1 MGNPLYNKIIL
12 KELACDYFDRGY
24 VFIRKYGYGYYI
36 NVYNL
41 MRTTW
46 RGNIEDVIFNPKLH
60 HEGIFNL
67 EYVQN
72 CWKRFLTGKENFR
85 EGLIFARF
93 VMFCVWYKYNFK
105 NTH

>member
-1 MGNPLYNKIIL
+1 M
-12 KELACDYFDRGY
+12 ACDYFDRGD
-24 VFIRKYGYGYYI
+24 VFIRKYDYGYYI
-36 NVYNL
+36 NFYNL

-60 HEGIFNL
+60 QEGIFNL

-72 CWKRFLTGKENFR
+72 CWKQFLTVKENFR

-93 VMFCVWYKYNFK
+93 VMFCVWYKYKFSAS
-105 NTH
+105 